1 MSSIKMRISAA
12 GDVLDVKSL
21 IEQPM
26 ETGRM
31 KDKATGKL
39 IPANYIQT
47 LTVSVNDKP
56 AVEANLSVAVSKNPY
71 INFKVPGKKGDK
83 VTIAYTTNLGK
94 SDTATQTA

>member
-21 IEQPM
+21 IEQAM

-39 IPANYIQT
+39 IPADYIQT
-47 LTVSVNDKP
+47 LTVSVNDK
-56 AVEANLSVAVSKNPY
+56 AVVEANLSVAVSKNPY

-83 VTIAYTTNLGK
+83 VTITYTTNLNK
-94 SDTATQTA
+94 TDTATQNA

>member
-21 IEQPM
+21 IEQVM
-26 ETGRM
+26 ETGRL
-31 KDKATGKL
+31 KDKATGQL

-47 LTVSVNDKP
+47 LTVAVNDKV

-71 INFKVPGKKGDK
+71 INVKVPGKKGDK
-83 VTIAYTTNLGK
+83 VTIAYTTNEGK
-94 SDTATQTA
+94 TDTETMTA